1 MEFFGISL
9 PELIRIIGLVGVCF
23 IVFAET
29 GLFLGFFL
37 PGDSLLFVSG
47 VLASQHIFSLPVLLG
62 TVVAS
67 ALLGN
72 FVGYEFGFRVGE
84 KLFARED
91 SFFFKKRHAESAR
104 AFYEENGG
112 KTIFFARFIPIVRT
126 FAPIVAG
133 VAKMDRRIF
142 FLFTVIGGCV
152 WVLSLILAGYFLG
165 SAIDVDRYLLPIII
179 GIVVVSFLP
188 VAHKYWSDRRKSATK
203 EGL

>member
-9 PELIRIIGLVGVCF
+9 PHLISAVGLVGVCF

-29 GLFLGFFL
+29 GLLLGFFL
-37 PGDSLLFVSG
+37 PGDSLLFVAG
-47 VLASQHIFSLPVLLG
+47 VLASQHIFSLPILLG
-62 TVVAS
+62 AVFVS
-67 ALLGN
+67 AILGN

-84 KLFARED
+84 RLFAREE

-104 AFYEENGG
+104 SFYEENGG
-112 KTIFFARFIPIVRT
+112 KTIFLARFIPIVRT

-133 VAKMDRRIF
+133 VAKMNRRS
-142 FLFTVIGGCV
+142 FLVFSLIGGFI
-152 WVLSLILAGYFLG
+152 WVFGLIFAGYFLG

-188 VAHKYWSDRRKSATK
+188 VGHKYWSDRKKRLS
-203 EGL
+203 EVR

>member
-9 PELIRIIGLVGVCF
+9 PELITIIGLAGVCF

-29 GLFLGFFL
+29 GLLLGFFL
-37 PGDSLLFVSG
+37 PGDSLLFVAG
-47 VLASQHIFSLPVLLG
+47 VLASQGIFSLPMLLLA
-62 TVVAS
+62 VSVS

-91 SFFFKKRHAESAR
+91 SFFFKKRHAEKAR
-104 AFYEENGG
+104 DFYDENGG
-112 KTIFFARFIPIVRT
+112 KTIFLARFIPIVRT

-133 VAKMDRRIF
+133 VAKMNRRSF
-142 FLFTVIGGCV
+142 YAFSVVGGFV
-152 WVLSLILAGYFLG
+152 WVFGLILAGYFLG
-165 SAIDVDRYLLPIII
+165 SAIDVDKYLLPIII

-188 VAHKYWSDRRKSATK
+188 VAHKYWVDRRKEVVS
-203 EGL
+203 EGN